1 MQDKV
6 MDWTQACDTIAKAQ
20 SSHAPCDLD
29 LQTSNTI
36 LAQDILSCHD
46 DHLCQIIF

>member
-6 MDWTQACDTIAKAQ
+6 MDWTQACATIAKAQ

-29 LQTSNTI
+29 PQACNMVLPH
-36 LAQDILSCHD
+36 DILSCHD
-46 DHLCQIIF
+46 DHF